1 MKKYLLFTFLLS
13 SCLLNAQG
21 ITLNQSDFANGGD
34 TVRTS
39 NANDNGYDY
48 VSTGIDYVW
57 DFSSLSATSQ
67 NLRNFS
73 PMSDASFFVQ
83 FDFGWFAS
91 PNYQASYF
99 KESSDLPVAQLTSF
113 LPISIQNI
121 LQYSKSTSTAITNVG
136 YSMNISSG
144 GNAFDLAI
152 RSDTIDTNYR
162 LPLAF
167 GDTSFSRSYSQIDFN
182 PIYNAIWNQHK
193 SRLTIA
199 DGYGVLTTPYG
210 TFNVL
215 RLKHEIVETDSIFTE
230 LPFLGPTWIPL
241 DLPLVKEYE
250 WWTNGEKIPLLK
262 ITTNTLLG
270 TETVTSI
277 EYRDMYLGLDA
288 GIEENLMEFS
298 VYPVPASDILC
309 IRSAHPFSRVEVL
322 DRTGRLVA
330 EHAYV
335 KACDVVLDVSGLS
348 PGVYE
353 LRLFTE
359 KNVVSKKFIR
369 E

>member
-1 MKKYLLFTFLLS
+1 MKVT
-13 SCLLNAQG
+13 
-21 ITLNQSDFANGGD
+21 ANG
-34 TVRTS
+34 TT
-39 NANDNGYDY
+39 
-48 VSTGIDYVW
+48 
-57 DFSSLSATSQ
+57 F
-67 NLRNFS
+67 
-73 PMSDASFFVQ
+73 
-83 FDFGWFAS
+83 
-91 PNYQASYF
+91 
-99 KESSDLPVAQLTSF
+99 DLP
-113 LPISIQNI
+113 I
-121 LQYSKSTSTAITNVG
+121 K
-136 YSMNISSG
+136 
-144 GNAFDLAI
+144 
-152 RSDTIDTNYR
+152 SDTIELHYQLPLNYGDTNR
-162 LPLAF
+162 
-167 GDTSFSRSYSQIDFN
+167 TRSYTRIDFN
-182 PIYNAIWNQHK
+182 PFYNAIWIQHK
-193 SRLTIA
+193 KRISFA
-199 DGYGVLTTPYG
+199 DGYGTITTPLG
-210 TFNVL
+210 IFNAL
-215 RLKHEIVETDSIFTE
+215 RIRHEVEETDSIFTE

-348 PGVYE
+348 QGVYE